1 MHGQFILK
9 EPELCAPLLG
19 ILEGANERPEK
30 GTHLQMV
37 NALNLLLLR
46 NSQKKRRCMASLL
59 RGQKCV
65 RLF

>member
-19 ILEGANERPEK
+19 ILEGTNERPEK
-30 GTHLQMV
+30 VTHLQMV

-46 NSQKKRRCMASLL
+46 NSQKKRRCIASLL
-59 RGQKCV
+59 RGHKCV